1 MTTINKMFNMDKIK
15 TAELCQIAT
24 PLNTHKLHSALFI
37 NFLVSHYYLI
47 IPLLCLSILLLTLMF
62 NYIYLYY
69 FYFIRLSFFNFS
81 QD

>member
-47 IPLLCLSILLLTLMF
+47 IPLFIMSI
-62 NYIYLYY
+62 YI
-69 FYFIRLSFFNFS
+69 IININV
-81 QD
+81 